1 MDSLTRRALLKV
13 SAAAAGVAAADAVFP
28 KRLIA
33 SAPPLSHESRAPRL
47 RFGVVGV
54 NHAHIYGM
62 VGAVQRGGGELVSFH
77 VKEPELAAAFA
88 KRYPDAKQVQ
98 DERAVLHDPTIQLV
112 LSSIVP
118 VERAPLGMRVMEAG
132 KDYMSDKPGIITLAQ
147 LAEVRRVQAQTK
159 RIYSICFSERFEVQS
174 AVKAGELVKAGAIG
188 QVIQT
193 MNIAPHR
200 VHPPER
206 PDWYWDPNRAGGIL
220 ADIGSHQFDQFLY
233 FTGSTTGEIVA
244 AQVRNVRHPEH
255 PAFQDFGDV
264 MVRGNGGTGYI
275 RLDWFTPAGLPTW
288 GDGRLF
294 ILGTDGYIEARK
306 YVDISG
312 AKAGGNHLFIVDQK
326 GMQQIDCTGVELPY
340 GRQVVDDVLNRTETA
355 MPQAHAFLATE
366 LALKAQQQAQ
376 HVKEAAHSTDIR

>member
-1 MDSLTRRALLKV
+1 
-13 SAAAAGVAAADAVFP
+13 
-28 KRLIA
+28 
-33 SAPPLSHESRAPRL
+33 
-47 RFGVVGV
+47 
-54 NHAHIYGM
+54 
-62 VGAVQRGGGELVSFH
+62 
-77 VKEPELAAAFA
+77 
-88 KRYPDAKQVQ
+88 
-98 DERAVLHDPTIQLV
+98 
-112 LSSIVP
+112 
-118 VERAPLGMRVMEAG
+118 
-132 KDYMSDKPGIITLAQ
+132 MSDKPGILTLAQ
-147 LAEVRRVQAQTK
+147 LADVRRVQAETK

-200 VHPPER
+200 IHPPVR
-206 PDWYWDPNRAGGIL
+206 PDWFWDPNRGGGIL

-233 FTGSTTGEIVA
+233 FTGSTSGEIVA
-244 AQVRNVRHPEH
+244 SQVRNVRHPEH
-255 PAFQDFGDV
+255 PEFQDFGDV

-312 AKAGGNHLFIVDQK
+312 QQKGGNLLFLVDQK
-326 GMQQIDCTGVELPY
+326 GMQRIDCSNVELPY
-340 GRQVVDDVLNRTETA
+340 GRQLVDDVLNRTETA

-366 LALKAQQQAQ
+366 LALRAQQQAQ
-376 HVKEAAHSTDIR
+376 HVQTASTGG

>member
-1 MDSLTRRALLKV
+1 
-13 SAAAAGVAAADAVFP
+13 
-28 KRLIA
+28 
-33 SAPPLSHESRAPRL
+33 
-47 RFGVVGV
+47 
-54 NHAHIYGM
+54 
-62 VGAVQRGGGELVSFH
+62 
-77 VKEPELAAAFA
+77 EPDLAAEFA
-88 KRYPDAKQVQ
+88 KHYPGAKRVQ
-98 DERAVLHDPTIQLV
+98 DERQVLEDPTIQLV
-112 LSSIVP
+112 LSSIIP
-118 VERAPLGMRVMEAG
+118 VERAPLGIRVMQAG
-132 KDYMSDKPGIITLAQ
+132 KDYMSDKPGILTLAQ
-147 LAEVRRVQAQTK
+147 LAEVRCVQAQTK
-159 RIYSICFSERFEVQS
+159 RIYSICFSERFEVPA

-200 VHPPER
+200 IHPPDR
-206 PDWYWDPNRAGGIL
+206 PDWFWDPDRNGGIL

-312 AKAGGNHLFIVDQK
+312 ATKGGNLLFLVDQK
-326 GMQQIDCTGVELPY
+326 GMRQIDCSTVELPY
-340 GRQVVDDVLNRTETA
+340 GRQLVDDVLHRTETA
-355 MPQAHAFLATE
+355 MPQTHAFFTSE
-366 LALKAQQQAQ
+366 LALRAQQQAQ
-376 HVKEAAHSTDIR
+376 HVRIASGG